1 MDLALHHGQVITPWG
16 RLELSVY
23 IQGAYIRDLAPPGA
37 YPARH
42 ELDCRH
48 LLVMPGVIDSQVHF
62 REPGFPHKETLA
74 TGTRAALKGG
84 VTTIFDMPN
93 TKPPTLDEAAL
104 DEKKARAARTAA
116 CHYAFFVGAS
126 HENASRLAT
135 LERYPGVCGVK
146 LFMGSSTGDLLVHES
161 PHLERVVQSGTR
173 RMAIHAELESRLRA
187 RRDKARRNDVASHTD
202 CRDVKTAFLATQHI
216 IQLAERY
223 QRPIH
228 ILHVSTAEELE
239 LIVRHKSLVSMEVTP
254 QHLTLASPMC
264 YRDLGTLA
272 QMNPPI
278 RDERHRA
285 ALWRAV
291 QSGLVDVVGSDH
303 APHSLEEK
311 QQIYPD
317 TPSGMPG
324 VQTLL
329 PLLLHHAAAGHLSY
343 ERIADLTAHG
353 PQRLYQIRER
363 GRILP
368 GWRADLVLVDSQRSW
383 TVEKPWLASQCGW
396 SPFEGMRLTGFPTAT
411 ILDGVL
417 ACQEGEILQNPRGSL
432 VQFLHAN

>member
-1 MDLALHHGQVITPWG
+1 MPCTTG
-16 RLELSVY
+16 RSSPPGDAWSSLFISRGPIFGILPHA
-23 IQGAYIRDLAPPGA
+23 GAYA
-37 YPARH
+37 ARH

-104 DEKKARAARTAA
+104 DEKKARAGRTAA

-126 HENASRLAT
+126 NENASRLAT
-135 LERYPGVCGVK
+135 LEHYPGVCGVK
-146 LFMGSSTGDLLVHES
+146 LFMGSSTGSLLVWES

-173 RMAIHAELESRLRA
+173 RMAIHAELESRLRE

-202 CRDVKTAFLATQHI
+202 CRDVSTAFMATQHI
-216 IQLAERY
+216 LQLAERY

-264 YRDLGTLA
+264 YRELGTLA

-278 RDERHRA
+278 PRRTAPGGSMARRAVGAGGCRRLGPRASQPGGKTTDLSRH
-285 ALWRAV
+285 ALW
-291 QSGLVDVVGSDH
+291 H
-303 APHSLEEK
+303 AGG
-311 QQIYPD
+311 PD
-317 TPSGMPG
+317 AF
-324 VQTLL
+324 
-329 PLLLHHAAAGHLSY
+329 AAAASS
-343 ERIADLTAHG
+343 R
-353 PQRLYQIRER
+353 RR
-363 GRILP
+363 
-368 GWRADLVLVDSQRSW
+368 RASEL
-383 TVEKPWLASQCGW
+383 
-396 SPFEGMRLTGFPTAT
+396 
-411 ILDGVL
+411 
-417 ACQEGEILQNPRGSL
+417 
-432 VQFLHAN
+432 